1 MHGDKRPAS
10 ARHSSRLIAAMDNAQ
25 DGRGFA
31 LAEVIASRAGE
42 GGRPAPSSP
51 QPSSEQ
57 SSREPADLAVTA
69 PPPLLQRHFA
79 NIACEATLV
88 MAAAGLGLAFA
99 PPARPMQTQG
109 VVDAITQQ
117 HGQQAPHFR
126 GGEGDQ
132 AAVIPP
138 FAPVWAAARV
148 TARKAW
154 ASRHSVTCRY
164 HPFQR
169 RTSY

>member
-1 MHGDKRPAS
+1 MNS
-10 ARHSSRLIAAMDNAQ
+10 
-25 DGRGFA
+25 
-31 LAEVIASRAGE
+31 V
-42 GGRPAPSSP
+42 
-51 QPSSEQ
+51 
-57 SSREPADLAVTA
+57 
-69 PPPLLQRHFA
+69 LQRHFQ

-99 PPARPMQTQG
+99 PVAGPMQAKG

-117 HGQQAPHFR
+117 QGQQAPHFR

-138 FAPVWAAARV
+138 FAPVWVVARV

-154 ASRHSVTCRY
+154 ASKHSVTCRY
-164 HPFQR
+164 HPSQR

>member
-1 MHGDKRPAS
+1 
-10 ARHSSRLIAAMDNAQ
+10 
-25 DGRGFA
+25 
-31 LAEVIASRAGE
+31 
-42 GGRPAPSSP
+42 
-51 QPSSEQ
+51 
-57 SSREPADLAVTA
+57 
-69 PPPLLQRHFA
+69 
-79 NIACEATLV
+79 

-99 PPARPMQTQG
+99 PPARPMQTKG
-109 VVDAITQQ
+109 VVDAITEQQ
-117 HGQQAPHFR
+117 GQQAPHFR
-126 GGEGDQ
+126 SGEGDQ

-164 HPFQR
+164 HPAQR